1 MRREA
6 IIATQREREV
16 RTLFYR
22 ISNVN
27 EFCCCFTKELS
38 MRERKLSSNN
48 FVSDVCRLARQSECL
63 FWGVHR
69 VKSLEKL
76 EIGRTIRVKS

>member
-38 MRERKLSSNN
+38 TRERKLSSNN
-48 FVSDVCRLARQSECL
+48 FDVCRLARLSECL
-63 FWGVHR
+63 SRGVHV
-69 VKSLEKL
+69 VKMLFL
-76 EIGRTIRVKS
+76 QAL